1 MVINK
6 FSKTGTYHR
15 DLGRDNQDYLYSVDG
30 KDFLAI
36 MLADGATACEKGL
49 EGARLSCESMAKV
62 IKQEGSVFF
71 NYPKEK
77 IAYLLT
83 EQILY

>member
-15 DLGRDNQDYLYSVDG
+15 ELRRENQDYLYSVDG

-36 MLADGATACEKGL
+36 MLADGATSCEKGL
-49 EGARLSCESMAKV
+49 EGA
-62 IKQEGSVFF
+62 
-71 NYPKEK
+71 
-77 IAYLLT
+77 
-83 EQILY
+83 